1 MNYTGTKWAERLNY
15 LSTIEDGWYDGVG
28 EAINSKVLDEA
39 NALLSSLDSPTFHVP
54 ALFPLLN
61 DSDEDE
67 FVDEGGISM
76 EWVQRD
82 ATLDDRYHI
91 TLQISNRFAYEVYV
105 FNLANH
111 EMNFLETK
119 SVEDATKFLEENL
132 IRVGFVSAKGDLK

>member
-28 EAINSKVLDEA
+28 EAINPKVLDEA
-39 NALLSSLDSPTFHVP
+39 NVLLSSLDSPNFHVP

-82 ATLDDRYHI
+82 STLDDRYHI
-91 TLQISNRFAYEVYV
+91 TLQISNRFAYEVYA

-111 EMNFLETK
+111 EMSFLETK
-119 SVEDATKFLEENL
+119 SGEDATKFLEKNL
-132 IRVGFVSAKGDLK
+132 IRTGFISLEGGSK